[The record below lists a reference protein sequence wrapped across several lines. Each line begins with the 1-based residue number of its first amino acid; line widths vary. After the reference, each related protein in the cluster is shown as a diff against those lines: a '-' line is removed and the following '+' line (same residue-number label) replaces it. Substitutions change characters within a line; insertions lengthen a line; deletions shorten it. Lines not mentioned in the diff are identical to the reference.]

1 MRLILLGAPGA
12 GKGTQA
18 KRVASEYGIAH
29 LSTGE
34 MFRAAIEAGTD
45 IGRRVEPILAKGEL
59 VPDELTVGLIRER
72 LMSNA
77 DDGFVLD
84 GFPRN
89 QPQSEALDDLLHDLG
104 RELDA
109 ILYFDLPDDV
119 ATDRMLG
126 RAGEEQ
132 RTDDTPEAIAHRL
145 SIYHAKTEP
154 VVEYYR
160 VTGKLVPLHA
170 DRTADQVWVEIQQA
184 LEQVNGRGP
193 T

>member
-1 MRLILLGAPGA
+1 VNLLLLGPPGA

-18 KRVASEYGIAH
+18 KRVANEYGIAH

-34 MFRAAIEAGTD
+34 MFRAAIEAGTE

-59 VPDELTVGLIRER
+59 VPDELTIDLIRER
-72 LMSNA
+72 LTANA
-77 DDGFVLD
+77 TDGFVLD

-89 QPQSEALDDLLHDLG
+89 EAQSEALDDLLSELD
-104 RELDA
+104 RSLDA
-109 ILYFDLPDDV
+109 ILFFDLSDDV

-126 RAGEEQ
+126 RAGEEN

-145 SIYHAKTEP
+145 TIYHAKTAP
-154 VVEYYR
+154 VVEHYR
-160 VTGKLVPLHA
+160 ATGKLVPLHA
-170 DRTADQVWVEIQQA
+170 DRSADEVWLEIQQA
-184 LEQVNGRGP
+184 LDQVDERVA

>member
-1 MRLILLGAPGA
+1 VNLLLLGPPGA

-34 MFRAAIEAGTD
+34 MFRAAIEARTD
-45 IGRRVEPILAKGEL
+45 IGRQVEPILAKGEL

-72 LMSNA
+72 LTSNA
-77 DDGFVLD
+77 NHGFVLD

-89 QPQSEALDDLLHDLG
+89 EPQSDALDELLRDLG

-109 ILYFDLPDDV
+109 ILYFDLSDDV

-145 SIYHAKTEP
+145 SIYHARTEP
-154 VVEYYR
+154 VVEHYR

-170 DRTADQVWVEIQQA
+170 DRPADQVWVEIQQA

-193 T
+193 K